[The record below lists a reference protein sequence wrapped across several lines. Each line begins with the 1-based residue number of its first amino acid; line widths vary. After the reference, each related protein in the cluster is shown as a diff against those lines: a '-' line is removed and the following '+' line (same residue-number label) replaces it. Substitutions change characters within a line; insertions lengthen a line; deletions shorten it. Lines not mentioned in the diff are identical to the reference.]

1 MVCLAQGDREAGA
14 DRLVGGVA
22 VVVLTHELDDEAAG
36 FERGFFAGH
45 AKRPAVRVER
55 ELLPVPARR
64 DHPHGRGDI
73 EAVEFDDGLDGEV
86 VALARCGADEQALA
100 RGVFAE
106 ATGFG
111 RSFADGERGRQRI
124 GRLAPRGEA
133 AREKALGVFRLR
145 DRGRATKHG
154 LPHGFDR
161 IGASAEGAGTG
172 ERPVAV
178 SEEER
183 LQRRRGDLPLRAARE
198 AGGGVE
204 HAEEF
209 VGAVAA
215 LGGVEGA
222 ARGEVGIGG
231 RTADGEVELARGG
244 EHGVAHLLG
253 IEAARRETPE
263 EMIRGIDKRGGRG
276 RRHARGL
283 AVGGGEDDLAVELL
297 EAPALRDEAPREPV
311 EQFGVRGLVAE
322 LAEIVGRA
330 SDPAAEVILPDAVD
344 DGAGG
349 ERVVG
354 LGDPR
359 SECGAAAGRVFE
371 RSNHGRLGGD
381 EREEGGRD
389 LALAAAAALHE
400 CGGGG
405 ARSVGRDEGLGQRG
419 GLERVELFQ
428 L

>member
-1 MVCLAQGDREAGA
+1 M
-14 DRLVGGVA
+14 
-22 VVVLTHELDDEAAG
+22 
-36 FERGFFAGH
+36 
-45 AKRPAVRVER
+45 RVER

-100 RGVFAE
+100 RRVFSE

-111 RSFADGERGRQRI
+111 HSFADGERGRQRI
-124 GRLAPRGEA
+124 RQRATGGQA
-133 AREKALGVFRLR
+133 ARKKALGVFRLR
-145 DRGRATKHG
+145 DCGRAAEHR
-154 LPHGFDR
+154 LPHGLDR
-161 IGASAEGAGTG
+161 IDAGPEGAGAG

-178 SEEER
+178 GEEER
-183 LQRRRGDLPLRAARE
+183 LHRRRGDLPLRAARE

-359 SECGAAAGRVFE
+359 SECGTAAGRVFE
-371 RSNHGRLGGD
+371 RSDHGRLGGD
-381 EREEGGRD
+381 EGEEGGRD
-389 LALAAAAALHE
+389 LALATAAALHE
-400 CGGGG
+400 CRRGG